1 MVANMDFN
9 EFHWLLAI
17 VQSIDVGVVVLDRDY
32 RVEVW
37 NSFMENHSGRT
48 AQDAAERSFFELF
61 PEVEEGWFRRKVDS
75 VATLGTPAFTIW
87 EQRPY
92 LVRFKNYQ
100 PITGLEDFMYQNTTV
115 LPLQA
120 TNSKIEH
127 LCLIIYD
134 VTSVAVNKR
143 QLQSMSDQFK
153 HLSRTDRLTGLN
165 NRGHW
170 EEELKREHAR
180 HRRYGSSASLVIFD
194 IDHFKK
200 VNDTYGHQA
209 GDAVIQGL
217 AKVVSEQI
225 RDTDIA
231 GRYGGEE
238 FVVLLPDVDCAGG
251 RVFAERLRGVV
262 EHLQIIHEGQVIPFT
277 ISLGVADLSEPSHDH
292 LQLLQWAD
300 QALYTSKR
308 NGRNQVTVFGA

>member
-1 MVANMDFN
+1 MVANMDLN

-17 VQSIDVGVVVLDRDY
+17 VQSIDVGVVVLDREY

-48 AQDAAERSFFELF
+48 ARDASERSFFELF
-61 PEVEEGWFRRKVDS
+61 PEVEESWFRRKVES

-100 PITGLEDFMYQNTTV
+100 PITGLEDFMYQNTTL

-165 NRGHW
+165 NRGYW
-170 EEELKREHAR
+170 EEELKREYAR

-217 AKVVSEQI
+217 AHVVREQI

-238 FVVLLPDVDCAGG
+238 FVVLLPDVDSAGG

-262 EHLQIIHEGQVIPFT
+262 ERLQISHEGQVIPFT
-277 ISLGVADLSEPSHDH
+277 VSLGVADLSEPCHDH
-292 LQLLQWAD
+292 QQLIERAD
-300 QALYTSKR
+300 QALYSSKR
-308 NGRNQVTVFGA
+308 NGRNQVTVYGA

>member
-1 MVANMDFN
+1 MVANMDLN

-17 VQSIDVGVVVLDRDY
+17 VQSIDVGVVVLDREY

-48 AQDAAERSFFELF
+48 ARDASERSFFELF
-61 PEVEEGWFRRKVDS
+61 PEVEESWFRRKVES

-100 PITGLEDFMYQNTTV
+100 PITGLEDFMYQNTTI

-165 NRGHW
+165 NRGYW
-170 EEELKREHAR
+170 EEELKREYAR

-209 GDAVIQGL
+209 GDTVIQSL
-217 AKVVSEQI
+217 AKIVSEQI

-238 FVVLLPDVDCAGG
+238 FVVLLPDVDAAGG

-262 EHLQIIHEGQVIPFT
+262 ERLQISHEGQVIPFT
-277 ISLGVADLSEPSHDH
+277 VSLGVADLSEPCHDH
-292 LQLLQWAD
+292 QQLIERAD
-300 QALYTSKR
+300 QALYGSKR
-308 NGRNQVTVFGA
+308 NGRNQVTVYGA

>member
-1 MVANMDFN
+1 MAANMDLN

-17 VQSIDVGVVVLDRDY
+17 VQSIDVGVVVLDREY

-48 AQDAAERSFFELF
+48 ARDASERSFFELF
-61 PEVEEGWFRRKVDS
+61 PEVEESWFRRKVES

-100 PITGLEDFMYQNTTV
+100 PITGLEDFMYQNTTI

-165 NRGHW
+165 NRGYW
-170 EEELKREHAR
+170 EEELKREYAR

-209 GDAVIQGL
+209 GDTVIQSL
-217 AKVVSEQI
+217 AKIVSEQI

-238 FVVLLPDVDCAGG
+238 FVVLLPDVDAAGG

-262 EHLQIIHEGQVIPFT
+262 ERLQISHEGQVIPFT
-277 ISLGVADLSEPSHDH
+277 VSLGVADLSEPCHDH
-292 LQLLQWAD
+292 QQLIERAD
-300 QALYTSKR
+300 QALYGSKR
-308 NGRNQVTVFGA
+308 NGRNQVTVYGA

>member
-1 MVANMDFN
+1 MAGMDLN

-17 VQSIDVGVVVLDRDY
+17 VQSIDVGVVVLDREY

-37 NSFMENHSGRT
+37 NSFMENRSGRT
-48 AQDAAERSFFELF
+48 AQDAVQKSVFSLF
-61 PEVEEGWFRRKVDS
+61 PEVEESWFRHKVES

-100 PITGLEDFMYQNTTV
+100 PITGQEEFMYQNTTI

-120 TNSKIEH
+120 TNSAIEH
-127 LCLIIYD
+127 VCVIIYD
-134 VTSVAVNKR
+134 VTNVAVNKH
-143 QLQSMSDQFK
+143 QLQSANDQLK

-170 EEELKREHAR
+170 EEELKREYSR
-180 HRRYGSSASLVIFD
+180 HRRYGSTAALVMFD

-209 GDAVIQGL
+209 GDKVIQ
-217 AKVVSEQI
+217 AVAEVVRKEA

-238 FVVLLPDVDCAGG
+238 FVILLPDVDSAGA
-251 RVFAERLRGVV
+251 RLFAERLRQKTEALTVDYD
-262 EHLQIIHEGQVIPFT
+262 GQVIPFT
-277 ISLGVADLSEPSHDH
+277 ISLGVADLAQSSNDH
-292 LQLLQWAD
+292 QQLIEWAD
-300 QALYTSKR
+300 HALYQSKR
-308 NGRNQVTVFGA
+308 NGRNQVSVHGA

>member
-1 MVANMDFN
+1 MVANMDLN

-17 VQSIDVGVVVLDRDY
+17 VQSIDVGVVVLDREY

-48 AQDAAERSFFELF
+48 ARDASERSFFELF
-61 PEVEEGWFRRKVDS
+61 PEVEESWFRRKVES

-100 PITGLEDFMYQNTTV
+100 PITGLEDFMYQNTTI

-165 NRGHW
+165 NRGYW
-170 EEELKREHAR
+170 EEELKREYAR

-209 GDAVIQGL
+209 GDTVIQSL
-217 AKVVSEQI
+217 AKIVSEQI

-238 FVVLLPDVDCAGG
+238 FVVLLPDVDAAGG

-262 EHLQIIHEGQVIPFT
+262 ERLQISHEGQVIPFT
-277 ISLGVADLSEPSHDH
+277 ISLGVADLSEPCHDH
-292 LQLLQWAD
+292 QQLIERAD
-300 QALYTSKR
+300 QALYGSKR
-308 NGRNQVTVFGA
+308 NGRNQVTVYGA

>member
-1 MVANMDFN
+1 MAGMDLN

-17 VQSIDVGVVVLDRDY
+17 VQSIDVGVVVLDREY

-37 NSFMENHSGRT
+37 NSFMENRSGRT
-48 AQDAAERSFFELF
+48 AHDAVQKSFFSLF
-61 PEVEEGWFRRKVDS
+61 PEVEEPWFRHKVES
-75 VATLGTPAFTIW
+75 VVTLGTPAFTIW

-100 PITGLEDFMYQNTTV
+100 PITGQEEFMYQNTTI

-120 TNSKIEH
+120 TNSVVEH
-127 LCLIIYD
+127 VCLIIYD
-134 VTSVAVNKR
+134 VTNVAVNKH
-143 QLQSMSDQFK
+143 QLQSANDQLK

-170 EEELKREHAR
+170 EEELKREYSR
-180 HRRYGSSASLVIFD
+180 HRRYGSTAALVMFD

-209 GDAVIQGL
+209 GDKVIQ
-217 AKVVSEQI
+217 AVADVVRKEA

-238 FVVLLPDVDCAGG
+238 FVILLPDVDSAGA
-251 RVFAERLRGVV
+251 RLFAERLRQKT
-262 EHLQIIHEGQVIPFT
+262 EALQVDYDGQLIPFT
-277 ISLGVADLSEPSHDH
+277 ISLGVADLTQSSNDH
-292 LQLLQWAD
+292 QQLIEWAD
-300 QALYTSKR
+300 HALYQSKR
-308 NGRNQVTVFGA
+308 NGRNQVSVHGA